1 MAYKP
6 NPNREIV
13 DGKAK
18 VSAKELAE
26 FQDKYG
32 KDKTLRDLLNADKGL
47 SRKKEPEDPPK
58 ITDAKA
64 RMSRQSGPPTMT
76 QDAVS
81 SKEEAPKP
89 RAQSLVDQGR
99 GKKLYETADTDA
111 ILGAALGLASLNPAV
126 RIGRAAYG
134 AARPAIGAAI
144 KRLEDRPQYHD
155 DFADSRLLPKTK
167 EDPPLFKSDKKSES
181 GLFDDVSPRDFKK
194 GGKVSTSSRGDGI
207 AQRGKTKGRF
217 I

>member
-47 SRKKEPEDPPK
+47 SRKKESEDIQK
-58 ITDAKA
+58 STDALPS
-64 RMSRQSGPPTMT
+64 MSRT
-76 QDAVS
+76 QGETKTTQGATY
-81 SKEEAPKP
+81 PKP
-89 RAQSLVDQGR
+89 RARSLVDQGR
-99 GKKLYETADTDA
+99 GVQLYKDVDKDA
-111 ILGAALGLASLNPAV
+111 VLQAGLGMASLYPGTIAA
-126 RIGRAAYG
+126 RTAYG
-134 AARPAIGAAI
+134 VARPAIGAAA
-144 KRLEDRPQYHD
+144 KYLSKK
-155 DFADSRLLPKTK
+155 DSPASSKTK
-167 EDPPLFKSDKKSES
+167 EDPPLFKSEKKSES
-181 GLFDDVSPRDFKK
+181 GLFDDVSPREFKK
-194 GGKVSTSSRGDGI
+194 GGKVSSVSKRGDGI
-207 AQRGKTKGRF
+207 AQRGRTKGRF